1 MSYRAILE
9 LDIDHGDIFLHFRDC
24 GEVSVSAWNQ
34 KTSSYR
40 NFIVSFQRG
49 VSIAAKA
56 IRAKRL
62 VEPFGGNAEAAK

>member
-9 LDIDHGDIFLHFRDC
+9 LDIDHGYIFLHFRNC
-24 GEVSVSAWNQ
+24 GEVSVSAWNHR
-34 KTSSYR
+34 TRTYR

-56 IRAKRL
+56 IRARRL
-62 VEPFGGNAEAAK
+62 VEAFGENAEAAK